1 MNVESPGRPSAGRTP
16 DPRPGHGGHE
26 RRVYVAVSYA
36 PGVSVCGR
44 MIVAPSRIRSR
55 SRPSMLKRRRNANVG
70 AFLVRLYDMSSK
82 AQRGGEVEA
91 RGGRRDGFSESNSN
105 WLRAQRG
112 G

>member
-1 MNVESPGRPSAGRTP
+1 MAATSDVCM
-16 DPRPGHGGHE
+16 
-26 RRVYVAVSYA
+26 AVSYA

-70 AFLVRLYDMSSK
+70 AFLVRLYELK

-91 RGGRRDGFSESNSN
+91 RGGRGGGGR
-105 WLRAQRG
+105 LRAIPIG
-112 G
+112 

>member
-1 MNVESPGRPSAGRTP
+1 M
-16 DPRPGHGGHE
+16 
-26 RRVYVAVSYA
+26 AVSYA

-70 AFLVRLYDMSSK
+70 AFLVRLYELK

-91 RGGRRDGFSESNSN
+91 RGGRREVREQFQLVESSTGR
-105 WLRAQRG
+105 LTDS
-112 G
+112 